1 MNSTLKIK
9 INSLIIIRKNFINNN
24 NESTIVIINII
35 NNELSYYNKYKK
47 L

>member
-9 INSLIIIRKNFINNN
+9 INSLIIIRKNFINN